1 MGEHIPKTSSLFTSF
16 LSPFVLSP
24 SFLSRQIV
32 HRALCA
38 RNVLVGSGMDI
49 KIYNVGAFDL
59 TFDERELAKW
69 MAIETLFDST
79 TTTYSDVWSFGV
91 TLWELVT
98 VGEDLQLMFMSCPPK
113 PALIFSDHL
122 PSSFLPPPFLS
133 FPGGNPYAEILP
145 EDLYTQLH
153 SGMRMP
159 KPPHCSQE
167 V

>member
-1 MGEHIPKTSSLFTSF
+1 MGEHIPKTSFLPPPSL
-16 LSPFVLSP
+16 LP
-24 SFLSRQIV
+24 SFLLPSFLPSSRQIV

-98 VGEDLQLMFMSCPPK
+98 VGEDLQLMFISCPPE
-113 PALIFSDHL
+113 PALTTFPLLFSPL
-122 PSSFLPPPFLS
+122 LSFLSQGETPMLRS
-133 FPGGNPYAEILP
+133 SLR
-145 EDLYTQLH
+145 TCTH
-153 SGMRMP
+153 S
-159 KPPHCSQE
+159 CTVE
-167 V
+167 